1 MRRFG
6 LIGYPLGHSFSKAY
20 FTEKFARE
28 KIADCVYENYPLSDI
43 NEFNGFL
50 HQCPDL
56 AGLNVTIPYKEKII
70 PFLDVLDPVA
80 REVKAVNTVAV
91 IRKGNSRVLEGY
103 NTDVYGFEISLL
115 KHLKPWHTY
124 ALVLGT
130 GGASKAVVW
139 VLEKIGINY
148 RFVSRTPQKGMLT
161 YNELDRT
168 IMSEHLLIINCTPV
182 GMYPDS
188 QQAPPLPYEH
198 LTSRHLLY
206 DLIYNP
212 EKTLFL
218 SYAEKAGADFCNG
231 LEMLIL
237 QAEKSWEIWNRKIN
251 SAGNL

>member
-28 KIADCVYENYPLSDI
+28 NITDCIYENFPLSDI
-43 NEFNGFL
+43 SEFKGFL
-50 HQCPDL
+50 NQYPDL
-56 AGLNVTIPYKEKII
+56 EGLNVTIPYKEKII
-70 PFLDVLDPVA
+70 PFLDILDPVA
-80 REVKAVNTVAV
+80 GEVRAVNTVAV
-91 IRKGNSRVLEGY
+91 IRNGNSRLLEGY
-103 NTDVYGFEISLL
+103 NTDVYGFELSLL
-115 KHLKPWHTY
+115 NHLKPWHTH

-139 VLEKIGINY
+139 VLKKIGINY
-148 RFVSRTPQKGMLT
+148 RFVSRTRQEGMLT
-161 YNELDRT
+161 YNDLSRTVLLD
-168 IMSEHLLIINCTPV
+168 HLLIINCTPV
-182 GMYPDS
+182 GMYPET

-206 DLIYNP
+206 DLVYNP

-218 SYAEKAGADFCNG
+218 SYAEKAGAVFCNG
-231 LEMLIL
+231 LEMLRL
-237 QAEKSWEIWNRKIN
+237 QAEKSWEIWNRKGN